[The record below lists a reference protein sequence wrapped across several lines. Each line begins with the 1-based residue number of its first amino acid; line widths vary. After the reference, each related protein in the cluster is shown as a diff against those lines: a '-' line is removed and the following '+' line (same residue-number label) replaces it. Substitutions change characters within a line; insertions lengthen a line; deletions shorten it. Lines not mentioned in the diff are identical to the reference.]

1 MIYFLS
7 KLFTYTI
14 LPPSLFIWG
23 LVIASFKKIKYL
35 SLSLAIL
42 FWFLSTQFGANLLLY
57 PLENW
62 HFESV
67 TISPK
72 YVVVLGGGFDKGD
85 LATSSGA
92 TERIIK
98 GLALANQNH
107 IPFVYS
113 GCEAEYAKKTID
125 YIQQGFGTHITTLF
139 EGKSLDTYQN
149 AKFTANLLQDKTV
162 YLVTSAYHLPR
173 AYKLFRHFGFTIVP
187 IKTDFKTNNQYT
199 IWSIFPQ
206 MDNFRN
212 SYLAIHEYV
221 GLLSLLLRKIS

>member
-23 LVIASFKKIKYL
+23 LVIASFKKIKFL
-35 SLSLAIL
+35 SLSLALL

-62 HFESV
+62 HFE
-67 TISPK
+67 TPKITPK

-85 LATSSGA
+85 LATSAGA

-98 GLALANQNH
+98 GLVLANTHH

-113 GCEAEYAKKTID
+113 GCEAKYAKKTVT
-125 YIQQGFGTHITTLF
+125 YIQQGFGTHIPTLY

-149 AKFTANLLQDKTV
+149 AKFTASLLPNKTI

-173 AYKLFRHFGFTIVP
+173 AYKLFRHFDFTIVP
-187 IKTDFKTNNQYT
+187 IKTDFKTKEEYR

-206 MDNFRN
+206 MGSFRN

-221 GLLSLLLRKIS
+221 GLLSLILRKIS